1 MVKIVKSSRLT
12 IVLKALK
19 VQYERIYIYTI
30 EHACLCFDQFKYKE
44 VHLLSM
50 NTIIYFSK
58 PSQYAL

>member
-19 VQYERIYIYTI
+19 VQYERIYTI